1 MEKEE
6 QPKFASTPNL
16 EHQANGVF
24 SGKNEKSVSDGT
36 DAAKN
41 AKSGCQF
48 LENAPLQNQQCT
60 AFLQRALNPQHA
72 GEKSPSTAPAAV
84 NERLQLPQNLANLQ
98 HQLSPPPQPQ
108 QFVISSQPFWVQPQP
123 SISFGATEG
132 SWQAPVAFGAGASP
146 RCQPQAPNFYYPV
159 GYPTYSG
166 FPGPRDASIWWGQT
180 QPLLFPGL
188 SNYPRASCG
197 FASSQSWPMPI
208 PSCVTSSSG
217 QPLLRGVIKPPE
229 KLSQK
234 HQRLWEAQSAE
245 NVQLWSLIG
254 ELQGELAD
262 YKGRLSK
269 LEVEISSLRSAATDE
284 PAVEVG
290 NDGITVRGQPAKR
303 GRSKRAIAPVGS
315 QPPLQPR
322 TRGRKPAFARTK
334 VEEAK
339 PTFLGKDSLNK
350 VNDKHKDFTSL
361 DITEQDKNEGISAT
375 INQNNGS
382 MEINEGTLKMPAPLD
397 NQVLQQCPEIQSCG
411 IEFKPSSLLKSNYEE
426 NFIWSLGII
435 SEDSEQNNF
444 SIASPT
450 IYTNGNVSRQGI
462 ARWNFKHED
471 EAAELGFPAVE
482 HKKED
487 EEMVDEFS
495 SGPEEIETKNGSSWC

>member
-6 QPKFASTPNL
+6 QPNSASTPNL
-16 EHQANGVF
+16 EHQPNGVT
-24 SGKNEKSVSDGT
+24 SKNEKSVSDRT
-36 DAAKN
+36 DEAKT

-48 LENAPLQNQQCT
+48 LENAARQNQQYT
-60 AFLQRALNPQHA
+60 ALLQRALNPQHA
-72 GEKSPSTAPAAV
+72 GERSSPSNAPAAV

-98 HQLSPPPQPQ
+98 HQLSPPPPPQPQ
-108 QFVISSQPFWVQPQP
+108 QFVLSSQPFWVQPQP
-123 SISFGATEG
+123 NISFGATEG
-132 SWQAPVAFGAGASP
+132 SWHAAGASP

-159 GYPTYSG
+159 GYPTYPG
-166 FPGPRDASIWWGQT
+166 FPGSRDASIWWGQA

-245 NVQLWSLIG
+245 NVQLWSMIG

-269 LEVEISSLRSAATDE
+269 LEAEISSLRSAATDE

-290 NDGITVRGQPAKR
+290 NGSITVRGQPTKR

-315 QPPLQPR
+315 QPPLQAR
-322 TRGRKPAFARTK
+322 TRGRKRAIARTK

-350 VNDKHKDFTSL
+350 VDDKHKDFTSF
-361 DITEQDKNEGISAT
+361 DITEQEKNGISPA
-375 INQNNGS
+375 INQNNGI
-382 MEINEGTLKMPAPLD
+382 MEIDDGTLKMPASED
-397 NQVLQQCPEIQSCG
+397 NQVIQQCPESQSRG
-411 IEFKPSSLLKSNYEE
+411 IEFKPASLLKSNYE
-426 NFIWSLGII
+426 GII
-435 SEDSEQNNF
+435 SQDSEQNDF
-444 SIASPT
+444 SIASPS

-462 ARWNFKHED
+462 TRWNFKHED
-471 EAAELGFPAVE
+471 EAAELGFPAVG
-482 HKKED
+482 HKREN
-487 EEMVDEFS
+487 EEMADEFS
-495 SGPEEIETKNGSSWC
+495 SGPEEIETQNGSSWC